1 MHRQVE
7 AEFQTMHLAFPQPE
21 DRSAVL
27 WRYMDAEKFES
38 MLNCSRLFM
47 PNALNLGDILEGSA
61 PEGVMA
67 SWKRQAEKAENDEA
81 RQITEHN
88 SEFMTRMATMLRDNY
103 YVTCWHMNPNENAL
117 MWRSYTK
124 NDTTDS
130 VAIKT
135 TFDCLK
141 NQLPE
146 YANIGMVR
154 YIDYSKN
161 NFPSNNLSQH
171 INLFQYITHKDL
183 LYISENEVRGV
194 VAPPIAKELGQDHFE
209 SHLFEK
215 EKEDGSTLRVY
226 APPIDLVALIQG
238 IVLNPNAT
246 DQYTDKVKNLCSAHG
261 LPVPEVSRQKRQPK
275 I

>member
-21 DRSAVL
+21 DQSAVL

-47 PNALNLGDILEGSA
+47 PNARDLGDILEGSA
-61 PEGVMA
+61 PEGAMA

-88 SEFMTRMATMLRDNY
+88 SGFMTRMATMLRDNY

-117 MWRSYTK
+117 MWCSYTK
-124 NDTTDS
+124 NDSNDSNDS

-154 YIDYSKN
+154 YIDYSKDD
-161 NFPSNNLSQH
+161 FPSK
-171 INLFQYITHKDL
+171 NLFQYITHKDL

-194 VAPPIAKELGQDHFE
+194 VAPPRVKELGQDHFE
-209 SHLFEK
+209 SNLFEK
-215 EKEDGSTLRVY
+215 QKEDGSTLRVY

-238 IVLNPNAT
+238 IVLNPKAT
-246 DQYTDKVKNLCSAHG
+246 DQYTDKVKSLCSAHG
-261 LPVPEVSRQKRQPK
+261 LPVPEVSRQKRQPS